1 LIRFPHLSRPGKIG
15 QMELRNRV
23 VMAPLGTNL
32 ADVNGAV
39 SERLMEWHA
48 ERARGGVGLIIVGNA
63 AADTRFGR
71 GLAHQLR
78 VEDPKFTPGLHELVE
93 TVQAEGAKI
102 ALQINIQGGG
112 VDLDLQPGAQA
123 VGPSGTAYVFDKKG
137 SGSGLPARMRRV
149 KEVRALSVGEIQEL
163 GKAFVRASLIAK
175 AAGFDAV
182 ELHGAHGYLLAA
194 FLSPFSNTRDDAYGG
209 DFERRFRFVQEVY
222 EGVRNA
228 VGGAYPILIRLSGR
242 EYLEGGREM
251 EETRRLVKRLEEI
264 GVDAID
270 VSAGITMDAEA
281 FAWLT
286 PPASFPQGAFLRD
299 AAEIKRE
306 VGIPVIGVGK
316 IRDPWFAEK
325 MLAEGQVD
333 FVALGRT
340 LIADPAW
347 PNKAFAGATREIRR
361 CISCNRCWSILYRHP
376 ICCAINA
383 RAGRERAFPMTPAFH
398 RRRVAVVGGGPA
410 GMEAARVAAERGHAV
425 TLFEKERHLGGQLR
439 LAVVPPFKRD
449 LAGLLGYL
457 KTQVQ
462 KKVEVKLQHEVH
474 AAELLQGQFD
484 FVILAAGCFPPEPG
498 RQRDPRVV
506 KTWDAL
512 SGRAKV
518 DGNKIVV
525 VGQSRVACETAE
537 LLCRRKKKNIT
548 ILHSG
553 PREDFGKDMEP
564 IFERRLL
571 LDRLE
576 ASAVKIYHE
585 TSFVGFTPEG
595 IAVKGSYNG
604 MIPCDRVIIDDFPIS
619 NNALLGELQ
628 GRMAVIAIGD
638 CVSPGDIYK
647 AIHSG
652 FRASYQIS

>member
-1 LIRFPHLSRPGKIG
+1 
-15 QMELRNRV
+15 
-23 VMAPLGTNL
+23 
-32 ADVNGAV
+32 
-39 SERLMEWHA
+39 
-48 ERARGGVGLIIVGNA
+48 
-63 AADTRFGR
+63 
-71 GLAHQLR
+71 
-78 VEDPKFTPGLHELVE
+78 
-93 TVQAEGAKI
+93 
-102 ALQINIQGGG
+102 
-112 VDLDLQPGAQA
+112 
-123 VGPSGTAYVFDKKG
+123 
-137 SGSGLPARMRRV
+137 
-149 KEVRALSVGEIQEL
+149 
-163 GKAFVRASLIAK
+163 
-175 AAGFDAV
+175 
-182 ELHGAHGYLLAA
+182 
-194 FLSPFSNTRDDAYGG
+194 
-209 DFERRFRFVQEVY
+209 
-222 EGVRNA
+222 
-228 VGGAYPILIRLSGR
+228 
-242 EYLEGGREM
+242 M

-264 GVDAID
+264 GVDAVD
-270 VSAGITMDAEA
+270 VSAGITMDAES
-281 FAWLT
+281 FTWLT

-306 VGIPVIGVGK
+306 VRIPVIGVGK

-325 MLAEGQVD
+325 ALAEGQVD

-347 PNKAFAGATREIRR
+347 PNKAFAGTTREIRR
-361 CISCNRCWSILYRHP
+361 CISCNRCWNILYRHP
-376 ICCAINA
+376 IRCAINA

-398 RRRVAVVGGGPA
+398 QRRVAVVGGGPA

-484 FVILAAGCFPPEPG
+484 FVILAAGCLPPEPNWH
-498 RQRDPRVV
+498 RDPRVV
-506 KTWDAL
+506 KAWDAL
-512 SGRAKV
+512 SGKAKV
-518 DGNKIVV
+518 EGNQIVV
-525 VGQSRVACETAE
+525 IGQGRVACETAE
-537 LLCRRKKKNIT
+537 LLCRRKKKNVT
-548 ILHSG
+548 ILHPG

-585 TSFVGFTPEG
+585 TSFIGFTPEG
-595 IAVKGSYNG
+595 ITVKGSYHG
-604 MIPCDRVIIDDFPIS
+604 TVPCDRVIIDDFPIS
-619 NNALLGELQ
+619 NDALLGELQ

-638 CVSPGDIYK
+638 CVFPGDIYK

-652 FRASYQIS
+652 FRAGYQVG

>member
-1 LIRFPHLSRPGKIG
+1 
-15 QMELRNRV
+15 
-23 VMAPLGTNL
+23 
-32 ADVNGAV
+32 
-39 SERLMEWHA
+39 
-48 ERARGGVGLIIVGNA
+48 
-63 AADTRFGR
+63 
-71 GLAHQLR
+71 
-78 VEDPKFTPGLHELVE
+78 
-93 TVQAEGAKI
+93 
-102 ALQINIQGGG
+102 
-112 VDLDLQPGAQA
+112 
-123 VGPSGTAYVFDKKG
+123 
-137 SGSGLPARMRRV
+137 
-149 KEVRALSVGEIQEL
+149 
-163 GKAFVRASLIAK
+163 
-175 AAGFDAV
+175 
-182 ELHGAHGYLLAA
+182 
-194 FLSPFSNTRDDAYGG
+194 
-209 DFERRFRFVQEVY
+209 
-222 EGVRNA
+222 
-228 VGGAYPILIRLSGR
+228 
-242 EYLEGGREM
+242 
-251 EETRRLVKRLEEI
+251 VKRLEEI
-264 GVDAID
+264 GVDAVD
-270 VSAGITMDAEA
+270 VSAGITMDAES
-281 FAWLT
+281 FTWLT

-306 VGIPVIGVGK
+306 VRIPVIGVGK

-325 MLAEGQVD
+325 ALAEGQVD

-347 PNKAFAGATREIRR
+347 PNKAFAGTTREIRR
-361 CISCNRCWSILYRHP
+361 CISCNRCWNILYRHP
-376 ICCAINA
+376 IRCAINA